1 MANPWLT
8 HMKKTMATMK
18 SAGTYKKGDGLKK
31 VILEAKKTYK
41 KSTAAKSSGKK
52 TRKQRRGFLFG
63 GEENTVAMSPAPGP
77 VPSPEPVAKEEEG
90 GSRKR
95 RGGKGKKTRRAS
107 RK

>member
-1 MANPWLT
+1 
-8 HMKKTMATMK
+8 MKKTMATMK

-41 KSTAAKSSGKK
+41 KSVATKSSGKK

-63 GEENTVAMSPAPGP
+63 GEENTVAMSPAPA
-77 VPSPEPVAKEEEG
+77 PEPVAKEEEG

-95 RGGKGKKTRRAS
+95 RGGKAKKTRRAS